1 MPLRTSFENPKL
13 LKTGLVVDSLVRG
26 FIMEKMEEMDSKI
39 TGEITDHLFEKK
51 GQRFT
56 GLDLAALNIQR
67 QMWTKF
73 DITYLLLMVTRCSKR
88 VIQ

>member
-39 TGEITDHLFEKK
+39 TGEITNHLFEKK

-67 QMWTKF
+67 QM
-73 DITYLLLMVTRCSKR
+73 
-88 VIQ
+88 